1 MSVEIKKF
9 FFLVAALVL
18 MSCSSDDDDLVH
30 CDATDSCSEDSSGK
44 NTEPDQN
51 SVDGE
56 DEIDPDR
63 AECYSKAYPFQS
75 TMNVKA
81 LWPAQYYDASASGLA
96 YATLDYTTCDSVSL
110 KSVGLKVTQLSTG
123 KSDSVPAVF
132 VRDDHSPRKLYF
144 GGDASVRLDTV
155 WGEALPFAN
164 GDYLFEW
171 DFVLESY
178 VDDEIRE
185 SHHYASSK
193 SRLDGTPP
201 GLLLQ
206 VPSHYVRG
214 TLADGNWANV
224 RDTLRD
230 GALRAIR
237 AYIVNLTTGEADT
250 LFYKAHVNAEFQDLR
265 WNPDHVPM
273 DGGRYAVVVQAYDY
287 ADPDADIRNA
297 LVHVGRDSSRT
308 SWDQVLDASTGLF
321 VPGINGVTL
330 SDTIWVKTAPPSIV
344 DGSLEF
350 RSVLD
355 TTPAF
360 CIDSAE
366 RTLAGYPVYNACNQL
381 SLSFEFSDS
390 ILDMPQKQTKI
401 RLIFS
406 DSVSQF
412 DRVIRDSLEWTG
424 STARYEFTQPSSKW
438 IRDGMYTLTVELED
452 YMGNVFSERVADTV
466 VFDRTPPSVILTAG
480 LMYKSDS
487 TVGDIT
493 AIVSQ
498 AVDNVRNVSPISCR
512 RKLDTPDT
520 TFDWTFVRTD
530 SAAATTKDYRFSR
543 PLKDWAIGRADGRW
557 HVYVACYDAA
567 GNAGS
572 GVDFFEVGQ

>member
-1 MSVEIKKF
+1 MCVEIKKL
-9 FFLVAALVL
+9 FFLLVALAFV
-18 MSCSSDDDDLVH
+18 SCSSDDDELVL
-30 CDATDSCSEDSSGK
+30 CDAENSCSEDSSK
-44 NTEPDQN
+44 NTEEEHEKP
-51 SVDGE
+51 VDEQDE
-56 DEIDPDR
+56 DDPR
-63 AECYSKAYPFQS
+63 AECNSKSYPFQS
-75 TMNVKA
+75 TMNLKA
-81 LWPAQYYDASASGLA
+81 EWPNELYDASASGLA
-96 YATLDYTTCDSVSL
+96 YATLDNTSCDSVSL
-110 KSVGLKVTQLSTG
+110 KSVGKKVTQLSTG
-123 KSDSVPAVF
+123 KSDSVQAEF
-132 VRDDHSPRKLYF
+132 VKDENSPRKLYF
-144 GGDASVRLDTV
+144 GGRASVRLDTV
-155 WGEALPFAN
+155 WNKISPFTN

-171 DFVLESY
+171 DFVLETF
-178 VDDEIRE
+178 VADEIKE

-366 RTLAGYPVYNACNQL
+366 RTLAGYPVYNRGWS
-381 SLSFEFSDS
+381 SLYPNSIRQRYAIDS
-390 ILDMPQKQTKI
+390 RNKQAGRSIKH
-401 RLIFS
+401 LI
-406 DSVSQF
+406 
-412 DRVIRDSLEWTG
+412 
-424 STARYEFTQPSSKW
+424 P
-438 IRDGMYTLTVELED
+438 
-452 YMGNVFSERVADTV
+452 
-466 VFDRTPPSVILTAG
+466 
-480 LMYKSDS
+480 
-487 TVGDIT
+487 
-493 AIVSQ
+493 
-498 AVDNVRNVSPISCR
+498 
-512 RKLDTPDT
+512 
-520 TFDWTFVRTD
+520 
-530 SAAATTKDYRFSR
+530 
-543 PLKDWAIGRADGRW
+543 
-557 HVYVACYDAA
+557 
-567 GNAGS
+567 
-572 GVDFFEVGQ
+572 

>member
-18 MSCSSDDDDLVH
+18 MSCSSDDDDWVH

-185 SHHYASSK
+185 SHHYAMSK
-193 SRLDGTPP
+193 SRLDGTLP

-214 TLADGNWANV
+214 TLADANWANV

-237 AYIVNLTTGEADT
+237 AYVVDLSTGDADT
-250 LFYKAHVNAEFQDLR
+250 LFYKAHINAEFQDLR
-265 WNPDHVPM
+265 WNPEHVPM
-273 DGGRYAVVVQAYDY
+273 AEGRYAVVVQAYDY
-287 ADPDADIRNA
+287 ADPDMDVRSA
-297 LVHVGRDSSRT
+297 LERVGSDSGRT
-308 SWDQVLDASTGLF
+308 SWDEVLDSIGSF

-330 SDTIWVKTAPPSIV
+330 SDTIWVKSTPPSIV
-344 DGSLEF
+344 DGSLDF
-350 RSVLD
+350 RSVPD
-355 TTPAF
+355 TMPGA

-366 RTLAGYPVYNACNQL
+366 LTLAGYPVYNACNRL

-390 ILDMPQKQTKI
+390 ILNMPKNQAKI
-401 RLIFS
+401 RLVFS
-406 DSVSQF
+406 DSATNYQ
-412 DRVIRDSLEWTG
+412 RVFKDSLEWDG
-424 STARYEFTQPSSKW
+424 LMGRYEFDEPPTSL
-438 IRDGMYTLTVELED
+438 IRDGMYSLTVELED
-452 YMGNVFSERVADTV
+452 FIGNVFSERVADTV
-466 VFDRTPPSVILTAG
+466 VFDRISPAVDLHTGFS
-480 LMYKSDS
+480 YKSDS
-487 TVGDIT
+487 TVGDAT
-493 AIVSQ
+493 AIISQ
-498 AVDNVRNVSPISCR
+498 ATDNVRNISAISCKR
-512 RKLDTPDT
+512 RLDTPDS
-520 TFDWTFVRTD
+520 TFQWTFVRTD
-530 SAAATTKDYRFSR
+530 SAAATANDYRFSI
-543 PLKDWAIGRADGRW
+543 PVKDWAIGRANGRW
-557 HVYVACYDAA
+557 HLYVICYDAA
-567 GNAGS
+567 GNARS
-572 GVDFFEVGQ
+572 GVDFFEVGE

>member
-1 MSVEIKKF
+1 MCVEIKKL
-9 FFLVAALVL
+9 FFLLVALAFV
-18 MSCSSDDDDLVH
+18 SCSSDDDELVR
-30 CDATDSCSEDSSGK
+30 CDAENSCSEDSSK
-44 NTEPDQN
+44 NTEEEHEG
-51 SVDGE
+51 SVDGQ
-56 DEIDPDR
+56 DGGDPR
-63 AECYSKAYPFQS
+63 AECNSKIYPFQS
-75 TMNVKA
+75 TMNLKA
-81 LWPAQYYDASASGLA
+81 SWPIQYFDASASGLA

-110 KSVGLKVTQLSTG
+110 KSVGMKVTQLSTG
-123 KSDSVPAVF
+123 KSDSVQAEF
-132 VRDDHSPRKLYF
+132 VKDENSPRKLYF
-144 GGDASVRLDTV
+144 GGRASVRLDTV
-155 WGEALPFAN
+155 WNKILPFAN

-171 DFVLESY
+171 DFVLESF
-178 VDDEIRE
+178 VADEIRE

-193 SRLDGTPP
+193 SRLDGTLP

-214 TLADGNWANV
+214 TLADANWANV

-237 AYIVNLTTGEADT
+237 AYVVNLTTGEADT

-265 WNPDHVPM
+265 WNPEHVPM
-273 DGGRYAVVVQAYDY
+273 AEGRYAVVVQAYDY
-287 ADPDADIRNA
+287 ADPDQNA
-297 LVHVGRDSSRT
+297 LRALEYVGRDSSRT

-390 ILDMPQKQTKI
+390 ILDLPQKQTKI

-424 STARYEFTQPSSKW
+424 STARYEFTQPSLKW

-452 YMGNVFSERVADTV
+452 FIGNVSSKQVADTV

-530 SAAATTKDYRFSR
+530 SAAATTKDYRFSI